1 MGAGPF
7 AFNLQTTPNQEGR
20 TPVADRVFIC
30 VSVAPDLSSPHRMSN
45 ESDGAADEWDDRGEL
60 AWSEF
65 DWERYLREQDEAVLR
80 YLRFY
85 EACLDAPDRID
96 AVAEKM
102 NWGEGAWRDD
112 AEDSED
118 DEAET
123 EATFEADEGV
133 YTLHKNPIFIATKAI
148 YLGLNRSWQPLA
160 SDASC
165 VPQPLA
171 VALLSSLQRGEEQ
184 AVQAIHALDFGDYA
198 MAVSLFKRALSGL
211 NGTLALLNDDSIA
224 RQRHVL
230 AWRRTALPRLFDLRE
245 IWLRVI
251 TECREELDRPVDD
264 ES

>member
-1 MGAGPF
+1 
-7 AFNLQTTPNQEGR
+7 
-20 TPVADRVFIC
+20 
-30 VSVAPDLSSPHRMSN
+30 MSN
-45 ESDGAADEWDDRGEL
+45 ESDGAADDWDERGEL

-85 EACLDAPDRID
+85 EASLSAPDRID

-102 NWGEGAWRDD
+102 NWGEDDWR
-112 AEDSED
+112 EEGE
-118 DEAET
+118 EAEGDGPDV
-123 EATFEADEGV
+123 EATYEEDEGV
-133 YTLHKNPIFIATKAI
+133 YTLHKNPIYIATKAI

-160 SDASC
+160 ADGAK

-171 VALLSSLQRGEEQ
+171 VALLASLQKGEEQ
-184 AVQAIHALDFGDYA
+184 SVQAIHALDFGDYA
-198 MAVSLFKRALSGL
+198 MAVSLFKRALSAL
-211 NGTLALLNDDSIA
+211 NGTLALINDDAIA

-230 AWRRTALPRLFDLRE
+230 AWRQDALPRLFDLRE

-251 TECREELDRPVDD
+251 IECREEIDRPVDD